1 MPRPMKHQ
9 VERPSHCPRCGDGR
23 IVSVGHPR
31 SASAH
36 RWRCKGCRRGFS
48 AHTPDT
54 TQPDSLGLYL
64 RGLRGKKGLRVREVA
79 RAIQVSDS
87 HVTYIELGRVRPSR
101 KVLDRFAEFLEADP
115 NLVVQ
120 FWEQF
125 TRPSGPGDSFREERS
140 FDGS

>member
-1 MPRPMKHQ
+1 
-9 VERPSHCPRCGDGR
+9 
-23 IVSVGHPR
+23 
-31 SASAH
+31 
-36 RWRCKGCRRGFS
+36 
-48 AHTPDT
+48 
-54 TQPDSLGLYL
+54 
-64 RGLRGKKGLRVREVA
+64 LRVREVA